1 MAAIFLLF
9 RELKEN
15 EFIDLSFIKSSSEKH
30 KPSVW
35 KCSLPS

>member
-9 RELKEN
+9 RELKVK
-15 EFIDLSFIKSSSEKH
+15 FIDWSFIKSSSEKH
-30 KPSVW
+30 KSSVW